1 MYLFEMQFYLGICLG
16 VGLLDDT
23 ATLFLPFGGTSI
35 LFSTVAAPVYI
46 PICVR
51 WFPFLHT
58 LSTISYL
65 QTF

>member
-1 MYLFEMQFYLGICLG
+1 M
-16 VGLLDDT
+16 
-23 ATLFLPFGGTSI
+23 
-35 LFSTVAAPVYI
+35 AAPVYI
-46 PICVR
+46 PIYVK